1 MLSFDVADMLCVVS
15 RGVGPLM
22 LDVTTINFDVAD
34 AESRCCRHVVCC
46 VQGVGPLM
54 LDVATINFD
63 VADAESRCCRHLLL
77 IVTNIVFSM
86 LQMLR
91 FDVADI

>member
-1 MLSFDVADMLCVVS
+1 
-15 RGVGPLM
+15 
-22 LDVTTINFDVAD
+22 
-34 AESRCCRHVVCC
+34 
-46 VQGVGPLM
+46 M

-77 IVTNIVFSM
+77 VVTNIVFSI